1 MTPTRWLIAAFW
13 IVIALVGVS
22 YLFQSVTVAPA
33 PTVTKVEKHWTPLP
47 LPGAPTVSPDAD
59 VRLIHYV
66 PHLVP
71 GAMTFT
77 SDVVIKNFGSKKATA
92 IQVLIQPYVGNKDSI
107 PAQPGPDEIPAQP
120 GGDPMANITQ
130 WVDFSDLGPGETAT
144 NSVTFPMRSDAD
156 PAQAFK
162 PKVTFQTVNP

>member
-13 IVIALVGVS
+13 TIILCIGVS
-22 YLFQSVTVAPA
+22 YMFQSVTAPVPPPPVAR
-33 PTVTKVEKHWTPLP
+33 HWMPPP
-47 LPGAPTVSPDAD
+47 LPGAPVASQDAD

-66 PHLVP
+66 PHIVP

-77 SDVVIKNFGSKKATA
+77 CDVVVKNFGKKKATEV
-92 IQVLIQPYVGNKDSI
+92 QVRIQPYVGNKDTN

-130 WVDFSDLGPGETAT
+130 WVSFSDLGPGETAT
-144 NSVTFPMRSDAD
+144 QSLTFPMRSDAD

-162 PKVTFQTVNP
+162 PQVTFQTVNP